1 MKVVFYGN
9 YAIKQVRSIYEA
21 AGWRCDEYRATG
33 GNPLAKLGE
42 LIKLISADCVYIVS
56 GCDVQSTRAYRLAL
70 KLRKK
75 VIVHWIGTD
84 VLRIREDYYRNPR
97 KINGECENLADAE
110 WLADELKEVG
120 IEAEVIPI
128 VSENISFSC
137 PPMPKE
143 HAVLTYIPSH
153 RADFYGMDLVRRL
166 AAALPEIRFYIVAND
181 GENDADK
188 LPNIVYKGFVDSE
201 KMRELM
207 TESTVLF
214 RYPEHDGLSRM
225 VFEALAAGRR
235 VVYKYHYPYA
245 ITPASD
251 KYEDILA
258 ALKSVLDEEPSVD
271 HEASEY
277 IKTELSR
284 EKMLARYKK
293 LGLI

>member
-33 GNPLAKLGE
+33 GNPLAKIKE
-42 LIKLISADCVYIVS
+42 LFKLISADCVYIVS

-97 KINGECENLADAE
+97 KINGECVNLSGAE
-110 WLADELKEVG
+110 WIGDELREIG
-120 IEAEVIPI
+120 IESETIPT
-128 VSENISFSC
+128 VPEYLDFSC

-166 AAALPEIRFYIVAND
+166 AAALPGVRFYIVAND
-181 GENDADK
+181 GEKDADK
-188 LPNIVYKGFVDSE
+188 LPNMIYKGWVDSE
-201 KMRELM
+201 KMRTLM
-207 TESTVLF
+207 SESTVLF
-214 RYPEHDGLSRM
+214 RYPKHDSLSRM
-225 VFEALAAGRR
+225 VMEALAAGRR